1 MSSTLPTPDSTS
13 EQISTKNFV
22 GDDDLIDEDA
32 LLEPKD
38 LERPEQKSGLF
49 LFFKLNFMSTGC
61 GPVKEGGEQKKK
73 RACKNCTCGLAELE
87 DVEDEKVETP
97 QIKSAC
103 GNCYLGDAF
112 RCSNCPYMG
121 TPPFKPDEKG
131 KVMLSNVDD
140 I

>member
-13 EQISTKNFV
+13 EQISAKNSF

-38 LERPEQKSGLF
+38 LERPEQK
-49 LFFKLNFMSTGC
+49 TGC
-61 GPVKEGGEQKKK
+61 GPAKEGGEQKKK

-87 DVEDEKVETP
+87 DTEDEK
-97 QIKSAC
+97 
-103 GNCYLGDAF
+103 CYLGDAF

>member
-1 MSSTLPTPDSTS
+1 MSSSLPTPDSTS
-13 EQISTKNFV
+13 EQISAKNSV

-38 LERPEQKSGLF
+38 LERPEQKSG
-49 LFFKLNFMSTGC
+49 C
-61 GPVKEGGEQKKK
+61 GPAKEGGEQKKK

-97 QIKSAC
+97 QLKSAC

>member
-1 MSSTLPTPDSTS
+1 MSSTSPTPDSTS
-13 EQISTKNFV
+13 ERIVVKNSA

-38 LERPEQKSGLF
+38 LERPGQKAA
-49 LFFKLNFMSTGC
+49 C
-61 GPVKEGGEQKKK
+61 GPGAEGVEQKKK

-87 DVEDEKVETP
+87 DTEEEKLEAT
-97 QIKSAC
+97 QLKSSC

-112 RCSNCPYMG
+112 RCSTCPYKG